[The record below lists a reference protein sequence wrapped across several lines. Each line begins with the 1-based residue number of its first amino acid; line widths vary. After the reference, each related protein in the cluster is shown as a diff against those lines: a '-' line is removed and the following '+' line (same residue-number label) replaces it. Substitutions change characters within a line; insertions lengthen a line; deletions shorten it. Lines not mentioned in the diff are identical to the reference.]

1 MRGRV
6 LVFGVLILAGSPY
19 MGWDYGDS
27 ETAVLGVAL
36 HSFEW
41 MFVRAAP
48 AVLIA
53 SLVGVLLMRKKE

>member
-1 MRGRV
+1 
-6 LVFGVLILAGSPY
+6 